1 MNYNFT
7 DMNDYTKCSGKI
19 NYVPQTHLFITDCWG
34 VNDLKQLEQYSIKH
48 VINVSPGSVRSEHSG
63 ITYYH
68 LNILDDSQQDILQYF
83 DKVFSKIDELYFNK
97 QNVVINCQAGVSRS
111 ASFVI
116 GYLIKNGLS
125 YENSYQLLKSVRPII
140 NPNKGFIEQLKNY
153 EKSIKR

>member
-1 MNYNFT
+1 MNYAFT

-34 VNDLKQLEQYSIKH
+34 VNDLNQLQQCNIKH
-48 VINVSPGSVRSEHSG
+48 VINVSPGAVVTEHPG

-68 LNILDDSQQDILQYF
+68 LSVSDDPQQNILQYF
-83 DKVFSKIDELYFNK
+83 DKVFSKIDKLYTNK

-116 GYLIKNGLS
+116 GYLIKNGLD
-125 YENSYQLLKSVRPII
+125 YEKSYQLVKSCRPII
-140 NPNKGFIEQLKNY
+140 NPNRGFVEQLKHY
-153 EKSIKR
+153 EKTVKK